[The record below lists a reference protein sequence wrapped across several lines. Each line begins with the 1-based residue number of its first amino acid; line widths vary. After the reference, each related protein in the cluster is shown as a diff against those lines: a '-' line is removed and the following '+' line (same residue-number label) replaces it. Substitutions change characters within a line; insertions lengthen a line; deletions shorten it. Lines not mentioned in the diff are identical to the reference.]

1 MDFIE
6 IVMWKRMG
14 MVDLRIKKKK
24 EMGDLEGLN
33 DKKGKLI
40 IIREEVYE
48 KEWKDSNRE
57 RFKVEKELGKFFIKN
72 GIKMESEREERR
84 IKEYRM
90 SEKKENKLEGEIL
103 MNRKLK

>member
-1 MDFIE
+1 
-6 IVMWKRMG
+6 MG

-48 KEWKDSNRE
+48 KE
-57 RFKVEKELGKFFIKN
+57 
-72 GIKMESEREERR
+72 
-84 IKEYRM
+84 
-90 SEKKENKLEGEIL
+90 
-103 MNRKLK
+103 